1 MGDLVI
7 CPYGQHIVAGLAL
20 RLSNQ
25 ETAVLAF
32 LQYQLLSLL
41 ARQMSVEPPAN
52 TNTSSVNHLKCL
64 HVFSTNHY
72 SYYTC
77 VSRPTHVQYTKY
89 NHVLKKTSKT

>member
-7 CPYGQHIVAGLAL
+7 CPYRQHIVAGLAL

-52 TNTSSVNHLKCL
+52 TNTSSVNHYTHCDSLL
-64 HVFSTNHY
+64 DLQYFHVFSTHLLY
-72 SYYTC
+72 LQY
-77 VSRPTHVQYTKY
+77 THVRYT
-89 NHVLKKTSKT
+89 

>member
-1 MGDLVI
+1 MSVVWYLTADHDMGDLVI
-7 CPYGQHIVAGLAL
+7 CPYGQHIVARLAL

-52 TNTSSVNHLKCL
+52 TNT
-64 HVFSTNHY
+64 FSINHY
-72 SYYTC
+72 ELAILT
-77 VSRPTHVQYTKY
+77 RTLH
-89 NHVLKKTSKT
+89 